1 MEPTEPTEPT
11 EPLSDA
17 YKNASISQG
26 TLRTADLLSNF
37 GVVVG
42 GHSLTRY
49 YKIMDGFSEMGA
61 DETWEEL
68 ADRCPEVAEEILE
81 EFVAALEE
89 MAPEGCY
96 FGAHP
101 GDGADFGFWEVEDDG
116 EE

>member
-1 MEPTEPTEPT
+1 
-11 EPLSDA
+11 
-17 YKNASISQG
+17 
-26 TLRTADLLSNF
+26 
-37 GVVVG
+37 
-42 GHSLTRY
+42 
-49 YKIMDGFSEMGA
+49 
-61 DETWEEL
+61 
-68 ADRCPEVAEEILE
+68 VAEEILE